1 MSDEVGKWQKMAPDL
16 DGADLTTAV
25 EQALEEGRDLEALQP
40 EIQRFSYKP
49 RPHSPQWR
57 AAVLGLLDQVE
68 NAPALRD
75 MSAEPDEWSDIQAA
89 PRKIAKD
96 LPEWH
101 GEADELKERLH
112 GGFAGRIAG
121 CALGK
126 PVEGWSRNE
135 MQMTGEV
142 TDNWPLHDF
151 WREPTDDQKK
161 QLAERGVERPFEGPA
176 GGCLSGLIEG
186 MVEDDDINYTLIGLL
201 ALERGRDFSSL
212 DVAKLWLSQ
221 LPILRTYTAERV
233 AIRNLVYGMVP
244 PQSAQYRNPYREWIG
259 AQIRADAFGYAS
271 PGKPEQA
278 AEYAWRDARLSHVK
292 NGIYGEMWV
301 AAMIAAAF
309 VVPNEGTNQELTW
322 IIRTGLAQIPVYSR
336 LYKAID
342 RVIVRK
348 DQGVSYSEAM
358 EDLHLRWDEKKGHH
372 WCHTI
377 SNAEIVAIGL
387 LYGDNDFEQTISRA
401 VMPGFDTDCN
411 GATCGSILG
420 VRLGFEN
427 LPKKWTE
434 PFQDGGR
441 SGLADLT
448 EYTIS
453 GIAERFSKI

>member
-1 MSDEVGKWQKMAPDL
+1 VSDELGKWQKMAPDL
-16 DGADLTTAV
+16 DGADLETAV

-40 EIQRFSYKP
+40 EIQRFSYKS
-49 RPHSPQWR
+49 RPESPQWR
-57 AAVLGLLDQVE
+57 AAVLGLLDQIE

-75 MSAEPDEWSDIQAA
+75 MSAEPDEWEDIKAA
-89 PRKIAKD
+89 PKETTDK
-96 LPEWH
+96 LPEWQGDTEEH
-101 GEADELKERLH
+101 KNRLH
-112 GGFAGRIAG
+112 GGFMGRIAG

-142 TDNWPLHDF
+142 TGNWPLQDF
-151 WREPTDDQKK
+151 WRETNEEQRK
-161 QLAERGVERPFEGPA
+161 QLAERGVKRRFEGPSR
-176 GGCLSGLIEG
+176 GCLSGQIDG

-212 DVAKLWLSQ
+212 DVAQIWLSQ
-221 LPILRTYTAERV
+221 LPILRTFTAERV
-233 AIRNLVYGMVP
+233 TIRNLIQGMVP
-244 PQSAQYRNPYREWIG
+244 PQSARYRNPYREWIG

-271 PGKPEQA
+271 PGKPEHA
-278 AEYAWRDARLSHVK
+278 AEYAWRDARISHVK
-292 NGIYGEMWV
+292 NGIYGEIWV

-309 VVPNEGTNQELTW
+309 VVPNEGSNKELSW
-322 IIRTGLAQIPVYSR
+322 IIRSGLAEIPAYSR

-342 RVIVRK
+342 RIIVRWE
-348 DQGVSYSEAM
+348 QGVSYSEAV

-377 SNAEIVAIGL
+377 SNAEVVAIGL
-387 LYGDNDFEQTISRA
+387 LYGEDDFEQTISRS

-420 VRLGFEN
+420 VRHGFTS
-427 LPKKWTE
+427 LPDKWVD
-434 PFQDGGR
+434 PFNDQGR

-448 EYTIS
+448 EYAIS
-453 GIAERFSKI
+453 GIAERFSRI